1 MRFTSNCPKSSQ
13 NTAFWRILLAVFVI
27 IFTVSIFGGSQI
39 EASDETIQ
47 NVLAE
52 VQTHPQQQLRGE
64 SELPWLFAVYIIT
77 WGAFFGYIFL
87 LSRRQRDMRHEI
99 DVLKRAL
106 ADRERQEADN

>member
-1 MRFTSNCPKSSQ
+1 MRFTSNFLKSSL
-13 NTAFWRILLAVFVI
+13 NAVFWRILLATVVI
-27 IFTVSIFGGSQI
+27 IFVFSVFGGTQI
-39 EASDETIQ
+39 EASDETIE

-87 LSRRQRDMRHEI
+87 LSRRQRDMRNEI
-99 DVLKRAL
+99 EVLKRVL
-106 ADRERQEADN
+106 ADRERQEAE